1 MKIAITLKENAGLDS
16 AVSPIFG
23 RCPYFMLIDADTKDF
38 TIKENPAVNESGGA
52 GIRAAQYMID
62 EKVSAI
68 ISGDVG
74 PKAGSVLLA
83 EGITIYQHHGST
95 AADSIQAYL
104 EKRLEQLF
112 TSSVDAHSGLK

>member
-1 MKIAITLKENAGLDS
+1 MKVAITLKENTGLDS

-23 RCPYFMLIDADTKDF
+23 RCPYFMLIDDDSKEF

-52 GIRAAQYMID
+52 GIKAAQIMVD
-62 EKVSAI
+62 EKVSAV

-83 EGITIYQHHGST
+83 EGIAIYQHHGST
-95 AADSIQAYL
+95 AADSLQSYL
-104 EKRLEQLF
+104 EKRLEKLF